1 MQPFRCVSL
10 DMCEIFTAMVSES
23 QHGPHVFFNVFMP
36 SHICAVCLVSRK
48 LLSTDKQKL
57 TRKLIRNVSH
67 VFYQI
72 F

>member
-1 MQPFRCVSL
+1 
-10 DMCEIFTAMVSES
+10 MVSES

-57 TRKLIRNVSH
+57 TVKLIRNVSH